1 MKKGRKLVIGVPLA
15 CMLFASPISAFA
27 APSST
32 STPKA
37 QTKQNISTIQNKNTD
52 GLRFSI
58 EKRIVHALAN
68 RDHTNYAA
76 INGRSPDF
84 NGLRYSYTG
93 DQFSTTAKADSY
105 TDAGDL
111 ELLVYRNASDRDQT
125 QKTIEKQ
132 VKTSESFTYSNKEGA
147 KLGASVKAKV
157 DVQIPFVAAGS
168 TEVTASTEFSYE
180 HTSSNTST
188 KDTNVI
194 FPAQSVICAKG
205 YITKYIGK
213 VQNATFSGVL
223 SGRAEVEG
231 NVSINVANLGTGNE
245 EAKTISIADVFKYSK
260 DLPGPGAPGPGPSY
274 GYDYDEQNNKV
285 FATVD
290 SPYSG
295 VGGHYQTVDVE
306 VTPIGKNATPRKMPL
321 KTYEDR
327 VKNGTLK
334 ELF

>member
-1 MKKGRKLVIGVPLA
+1 MKKYRKLVIGVPLA
-15 CMLFASPISAFA
+15 CMLLASPISAFA

-32 STPKA
+32 ATPPA
-37 QTKQNISTIQNKNTD
+37 QIKQNQGSIQSKNTD
-52 GLRFSI
+52 GLNFAI
-58 EKRIVHALAN
+58 EKLIVHALSN
-68 RDHTNYAA
+68 RDHANYAP
-76 INGRSPDF
+76 IWGKNPDYS
-84 NGLRYSYTG
+84 GLSYNFTG

-105 TDAGDL
+105 LDAGDV
-111 ELLVYRNASDRDQT
+111 ELLIYRNGSDRDQT

-132 VKTSESFTYSNKEGA
+132 MKTSESFTYSNKEGA

-157 DVQIPFVAAGS
+157 DVGIPFVAAGT

-188 KDTNVI
+188 KDTTI
-194 FPAQSVICAKG
+194 TFPSQNVICAKG
-205 YITKYIGK
+205 FITKYIGK
-213 VQNATFSGVL
+213 VQNANFSGVM
-223 SGRAEVEG
+223 SGKAEVSG
-231 NVSINVANLGTGNE
+231 TVSINVANLGNSRE
-245 EAKTISIADVFKYSK
+245 ETKTISVADVFKYSR
-260 DLPGPGAPGPGPSY
+260 DIPGPTA
-274 GYDYDEQNNKV
+274 GYEYDAQNNKV

-290 SPYSG
+290 SSYSG

-321 KTYEDR
+321 KTYEER